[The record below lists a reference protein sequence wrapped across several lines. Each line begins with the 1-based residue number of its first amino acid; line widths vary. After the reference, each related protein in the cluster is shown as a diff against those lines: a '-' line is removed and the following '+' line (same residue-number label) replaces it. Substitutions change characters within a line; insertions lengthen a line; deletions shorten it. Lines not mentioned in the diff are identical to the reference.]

1 MFFRRERDMIVP
13 GLVGGA
19 VGALAA
25 GYIVSRDGRKIPV
38 DKNGNPVQ
46 GQAQGQAQAQGGEH
60 QAANQNQNQQQQAPA
75 NQQGQQQQAQAGGQQ
90 GGADSG
96 GNAKA
101 EKPQAQATTQQPAAT
116 QNNTTT
122 QKSPVQNTPTPAQ
135 APATPPPA
143 QTQTPPPAQNT
154 QPKPTTTT
162 QPSGNTAT
170 TTSQTTTPPK
180 PNTTT
185 TSTGGNTTQTTQK
198 PANNTTKTQPTAPKT
213 TTQSTPTTQ
222 NKNTQGQFKRPENF
236 DRNAA
241 RQQKWQANRD
251 RKDAGIAR
259 RNSLQKQ
266 QAAPTATTQP
276 KPAGNTGGFI
286 RNTAGDTDT
295 RRLNAMYRGPIVKQ
309 KAPQQAGK
317 ISSNGL
323 RYTPN
328 GATTAAQT
336 VTNNATQTAANA
348 AKQTGQHIRDRRA
361 ADPLKDRIVRAR
373 ANIQKDLRKER
384 LRTEAYKTNATSTLG
399 RAGDRTSTF
408 FKRRGQDI
416 KTGVKTVGSGI
427 KTGASAVGSGFKRA
441 AGTFRKG
448 GAVNGFVRN
457 TGKAI
462 RNMPA
467 RAGSAYLGGVSRVL
481 GGMSRGLGRA
491 SARSRVASGFL
502 KSAIK
507 K

>member
-46 GQAQGQAQAQGGEH
+46 GQAQGQAQAQGGEQ
-60 QAANQNQNQQQQAPA
+60 QAANQGQNQQQQAPS

-90 GGADSG
+90 GAASG
-96 GNAKA
+96 GNAQA
-101 EKPQAQATTQQPAAT
+101 EKPQAPATTQQPAAT
-116 QNNTTT
+116 QNNATT
-122 QKSPVQNTPTPAQ
+122 QKPPVQNTPPPAQ

-162 QPSGNTAT
+162 TTQPAGNTATT

-180 PNTTT
+180 PTTT
-185 TSTGGNTTQTTQK
+185 ATATKPAGGNTTQTTQK
-198 PANNTTKTQPTAPKT
+198 PANNTTKTQTTAPKP
-213 TTQSTPTTQ
+213 TTQSPATTQ

-259 RNSLQKQ
+259 RNALQNQ
-266 QAAPTATTQP
+266 Q
-276 KPAGNTGGFI
+276 KPAGNTPTGGFV
-286 RNTAGDTDT
+286 RNTAGDQDT
-295 RRLNAMYRGPIVKQ
+295 RRLIAMDRKMAPRSPGAQ
-309 KAPQQAGK
+309 KTPTAGVNT
-317 ISSNGL
+317 NGMK
-323 RYTPN
+323 Y
-328 GATTAAQT
+328 ATGQNNPAA
-336 VTNNATQTAANA
+336 QTAANA

-361 ADPLKDRIVRAR
+361 ADPLDRIIRAR
-373 ANIQKDLRKER
+373 RNAQADFRKDR
-384 LRTEAYKTNATSTLG
+384 LRTEAYKTNATSALG
-399 RAGDRTSTF
+399 RAGDRTTTF
-408 FKRRGQDI
+408 FKRRGQD
-416 KTGVKTVGSGI
+416 I

-467 RAGSAYLGGVSRVL
+467 RARVS
-481 GGMSRGLGRA
+481 
-491 SARSRVASGFL
+491 SGFL

>member
-46 GQAQGQAQAQGGEH
+46 GQAQGQAQAQGGEQ
-60 QAANQNQNQQQQAPA
+60 QAANQNQQQQAQA
-75 NQQGQQQQAQAGGQQ
+75 NQQGQQQQTQAGGQQ
-90 GGADSG
+90 GATAG
-96 GNAKA
+96 GNSQA
-101 EKPQAQATTQQPAAT
+101 EKPQAPATTQQPAAT

-122 QKSPVQNTPTPAQ
+122 QKPPVQNTPPPAQ

-162 QPSGNTAT
+162 QPAGNTST

-180 PNTTT
+180 PTTTT
-185 TSTGGNTTQTTQK
+185 TSTGGNTTTTQK
-198 PANNTTKTQPTAPKT
+198 PANNTTNTQPSAPKT
-213 TTQSTPTTQ
+213 TPQNTPTTQ

-259 RNSLQKQ
+259 RNALQNQ
-266 QAAPTATTQP
+266 Q
-276 KPAGNTGGFI
+276 KPAGNTPTGGFV
-286 RNTAGDTDT
+286 RNTAGDQDT
-295 RRLNAMYRGPIVKQ
+295 RRLIAMDRKMAPRSPGAQ
-309 KAPQQAGK
+309 KTPTAGVNT
-317 ISSNGL
+317 NGMK
-323 RYTPN
+323 Y
-328 GATTAAQT
+328 ATGQNNPAA
-336 VTNNATQTAANA
+336 QTAANA

-361 ADPLKDRIVRAR
+361 ADPLKDRIIRAR
-373 ANIQKDLRKER
+373 RNAQADFRKDR
-384 LRTEAYKTNATSTLG
+384 LRTEAYKTNATSALG
-399 RAGDRTSTF
+399 RAGDRTTTF
-408 FKRRGQDI
+408 FKRRGQD
-416 KTGVKTVGSGI
+416 I

-441 AGTFRKG
+441 AGTFRRG

-467 RAGSAYLGGVSRVL
+467 RAGSAYMGGLSKVL
-481 GGMSRGLGRA
+481 GGMSSGLGRM
-491 SARSRVASGFL
+491 SARARVSSGFL

>member
-46 GQAQGQAQAQGGEH
+46 GQPQGQAQGGEQ
-60 QAANQNQNQQQQAPA
+60 QAANQNQNQNQQQQAPA

-90 GGADSG
+90 GSSAG
-96 GNAKA
+96 GNTQS

-116 QNNTTT
+116 QNNATT
-122 QKSPVQNTPTPAQ
+122 QRPPVQNTPPPAQ
-135 APATPPPA
+135 ALATPPPS
-143 QTQTPPPAQNT
+143 QTPPPAQNT

-162 QPSGNTAT
+162 QPAGNAST

-180 PNTTT
+180 TTTTT

-213 TTQSTPTTQ
+213 TPQSTPTTQ
-222 NKNTQGQFKRPENF
+222 NKNAQGQFKRPENF

-259 RNSLQKQ
+259 RNALQNQ
-266 QAAPTATTQP
+266 Q
-276 KPAGNTGGFI
+276 KPAGNTPTGGFV
-286 RNTAGDTDT
+286 RNTAGDQDT
-295 RRLNAMYRGPIVKQ
+295 RRLIAMDRKMAPRSPGAQ
-309 KAPQQAGK
+309 KTPTAGVNT
-317 ISSNGL
+317 NGMK
-323 RYTPN
+323 Y
-328 GATTAAQT
+328 ATGQNNPAA
-336 VTNNATQTAANA
+336 QTAANA

-361 ADPLKDRIVRAR
+361 ADPLKDRIIRAR
-373 ANIQKDLRKER
+373 RNAQADFRKDR
-384 LRTEAYKTNATSTLG
+384 LRTEAYKTNATSALG
-399 RAGDRTSTF
+399 RAGDRTTTF
-408 FKRRGQDI
+408 FKRRGQD
-416 KTGVKTVGSGI
+416 I

-441 AGTFRKG
+441 AGTFRRG

-467 RAGSAYLGGVSRVL
+467 RAGSAYMGGLSKVL
-481 GGMSRGLGRA
+481 GGMSSGLGRM
-491 SARSRVASGFL
+491 SARARVSSGFL

>member
-46 GQAQGQAQAQGGEH
+46 GQAQGQAQAQGGEQ
-60 QAANQNQNQQQQAPA
+60 QAANQNQK
-75 NQQGQQQQAQAGGQQ
+75 QQAQANKQGQQ
-90 GGADSG
+90 GATAG
-96 GNAKA
+96 GNTQA
-101 EKPQAQATTQQPAAT
+101 EKPQAQATTQQPVAT

-122 QKSPVQNTPTPAQ
+122 QK
-135 APATPPPA
+135 
-143 QTQTPPPAQNT
+143 PPAQNT

-162 QPSGNTAT
+162 QPAGNTST

-180 PNTTT
+180 PTTTT
-185 TSTGGNTTQTTQK
+185 TSTGGNTTITQK
-198 PANNTTKTQPTAPKT
+198 PANNTTKTQPSAPKT
-213 TTQSTPTTQ
+213 TPQNTPTTQ

-259 RNSLQKQ
+259 RNALKSQ
-266 QAAPTATTQP
+266 Q
-276 KPAGNTGGFI
+276 KPAGNASTGGFV
-286 RNTAGDTDT
+286 RNTAGDKDT
-295 RRLNAMYRGPIVKQ
+295 RRYIAMENGASPRATTLQG
-309 KAPQQAGK
+309 GK
-317 ISSNGL
+317 IS
-323 RYTPN
+323 PN
-328 GATTAAQT
+328 GMRYAPGQTKPAAPT
-336 VTNNATQTAANA
+336 VNNTSTQTAANA

-361 ADPLKDRIVRAR
+361 ADPLKDRIVKSKAR
-373 ANIQKDLRKER
+373 YQAELRKNR
-384 LRTEAYKTNATSTLG
+384 LRTEAYKTDATSALG
-399 RAGDRTSTF
+399 RAGDRTTTF

-427 KTGASAVGSGFKRA
+427 KSGASAVGSGFKRA
-441 AGTFRKG
+441 TNTFRKG
-448 GAVNGFVRN
+448 GRVNGFIRS
-457 TGKAI
+457 TGTAI
-462 RNMPA
+462 KTAPV
-467 RAGSAYLGGVSRVL
+467 RAGAGIF
-481 GGMSRGLGRA
+481 GGMSKGLGKMSSGLSKLA
-491 SARSRVASGFL
+491 NRSGATSRFL
-502 KSAIK
+502 RSSIK

>member
-46 GQAQGQAQAQGGEH
+46 GQSQGQAQAQGGEQ
-60 QAANQNQNQQQQAPA
+60 QATNQNQNQNQQQQQAPA
-75 NQQGQQQQAQAGGQQ
+75 NQQGQQQQTQAGGQQ
-90 GGADSG
+90 GATAG
-96 GNAKA
+96 GNSQE
-101 EKPQAQATTQQPAAT
+101 EKPRAQATTQQPAAT
-116 QNNTTT
+116 QNNATT
-122 QKSPVQNTPTPAQ
+122 QKPPVQNTPHPAQ
-135 APATPPPA
+135 APATP
-143 QTQTPPPAQNT
+143 PPPAQNT

-162 QPSGNTAT
+162 QPAGNTAT

-180 PNTTT
+180 PTTT
-185 TSTGGNTTQTTQK
+185 TTKSTGGNTTQTTQK
-198 PANNTTKTQPTAPKT
+198 PANNTTKTQPTAPPKT
-213 TTQSTPTTQ
+213 TPQKTPTTQ

-467 RAGSAYLGGVSRVL
+467 RAGSAYMGGVSKVL
-481 GGMSRGLGRA
+481 GGMSRGLGRM
-491 SARSRVASGFL
+491 SARARVSSGFL

>member
-46 GQAQGQAQAQGGEH
+46 GQAQGQSQAQGGEQ
-60 QAANQNQNQQQQAPA
+60 QAANQNQQQQAQA
-75 NQQGQQQQAQAGGQQ
+75 NQKGQQQQAPAANGQGAAGGNTQ
-90 GGADSG
+90 
-96 GNAKA
+96 A
-101 EKPQAQATTQQPAAT
+101 EKPQAQATTQQPAST
-116 QNNTTT
+116 QNNATT
-122 QKSPVQNTPTPAQ
+122 QKPPVQNTPPPAQ

-143 QTQTPPPAQNT
+143 QTPPPPAQNT

-162 QPSGNTAT
+162 QPAGNTT
-170 TTSQTTTPPK
+170 TTSQTTTTPPK
-180 PNTTT
+180 PTTTT

-198 PANNTTKTQPTAPKT
+198 PASNTTQTQTQTKAPATTPNTTQPKT
-213 TTQSTPTTQ
+213 KPQT
-222 NKNTQGQFKRPENF
+222 NNTQGQFKRPENF
-236 DRNAA
+236 NRADA
-241 RQQKWQANRD
+241 RQAKWQANRD

-259 RNSLQKQ
+259 RNALQKQ
-266 QAAPTATTQP
+266 QATTSTTAATQP
-276 KPAGNTGGFI
+276 KPAGNTGGFV

-309 KAPQQAGK
+309 KAPQQPGK
-317 ISSNGL
+317 ISPNGL

-328 GATTAAQT
+328 GGAPQAAQT
-336 VTNNATQTAANA
+336 VTNNAAQTAANA
-348 AKQTGQHIRDRRA
+348 AKKTGQHIRDRRP
-361 ADPLKDRIVRAR
+361 ADPLKDSIIRHK
-373 ANIQKDLRKER
+373 ANIQKDLRESR
-384 LRTEAYKTNATSTLG
+384 LRTEAYKSNASSALG
-399 RAGDRTSTF
+399 RAGDRTATF

-416 KTGVKTVGSGI
+416 KTG
-427 KTGASAVGSGFKRA
+427 ANAVGAGFKRA
-441 AGTFRKG
+441 AGTFKRG
-448 GAVNGFVRN
+448 GAVNGFLRK
-457 TGKAI
+457 TGTAI
-462 RNMPA
+462 KNVPA
-467 RAGSAYLGGVSRVL
+467 RAGSAYLGGVSKVL

-491 SARSRVASGFL
+491 SARSRVASGIL